1 MRNESGDTMTTKDQ
15 QDEKKSNLRNRT
27 NSVPG
32 YMRLHKKIFIIFSTI
47 TILMLSIVYIIID
60 TMFIDRFE
68 AIEENMTKN
77 QARQAT
83 NALVQDLIQLRT
95 INQDYAGWD
104 TLYDFIKDKDPNY
117 IKKNLSNEIFETNEW
132 NAFVLVDITG
142 RIVYKKGF
150 DLVNNKEVIVSPSL
164 LKQLN
169 VPSPLFHFGNP
180 KQSITGI
187 SSLPEGYMMIS
198 AHPVVTSQYSGS
210 IRGWLILGRYIDFI
224 KINQLSEQTRLPIQ
238 MDQFIDRNIPGNRE
252 YIQLSSTN
260 DAVIWAEN
268 KDHDYISGYSLLY
281 DIYQNPAFT
290 LRVDRSRSIYRQVDS
305 SIKYFMAMILLIGC
319 VYFIATWFFMNK
331 FIFNRLQTLMT
342 SVSEIGKNKDL
353 STRVCIL
360 LKDEFSTLES
370 EFNIMLDALQESQN
384 RIIHQSQHDDLT
396 NLPNR
401 ACFYSQAKQLLIQ
414 AKHKNEMA
422 AVLFFDIDKFKG
434 INDSFGH
441 EVGDYVLQAVTE
453 RLKDNISSSNIIS
466 RIGGDEFIIFLSNIK
481 GMEDAEDTTRKIIQS
496 IREPFFINDKQIFVT
511 SSIGISLYPYHGI
524 DVETLIN
531 NADIAMYRVKKEM
544 KNSFKFY
551 TSDMRNRVSIDMLRS
566 AMENNE
572 LQLYYQPKVNL
583 DIEAIE
589 GMETLLRWQNP
600 KYGMI
605 SPMEFIPLAE
615 ETRLII
621 PMGKWV
627 LQRACVQNKKWQD
640 AGYPFMRVA
649 VNISSIQFMQPDFIP
664 MVKEILEKTKL
675 DGTYLELEITE
686 SVALTKEEEVID
698 KLLILKNMGIHISID
713 DFGTGYSSLS
723 YLERLPVDSLKID
736 REFIKNIGNDS
747 TIVKMIIGMAQS
759 LELSV
764 VAEGVE
770 TSSQLEYLKK
780 FGCKSMQGYL
790 FSKPLPVDKF
800 EEFLS
805 KENKWL

>member
-1 MRNESGDTMTTKDQ
+1 MRNESGETVTIKYQ
-15 QDEKKSNLRNRT
+15 QVKKKRNLRNRT

-47 TILMLSIVYIIID
+47 TIVMLSIVYMITD
-60 TMFIDRFE
+60 TMFLDSFE
-68 AIEENMTKN
+68 AIEEKVTKN
-77 QARQAT
+77 QVRQAT
-83 NALVQDLIQLRT
+83 NALVQDIFQLKAL
-95 INQDYAGWD
+95 NQDYAGWD
-104 TLYDFIKDKDPNY
+104 TTYAFIKDKDPNY
-117 IKKNLSNEIFETNEW
+117 IEENLLDETFATNGW
-132 NAFVLVDITG
+132 NVFILVDTSGEIM
-142 RIVYKKGF
+142 YKKGF
-150 DLVNNKEVIVSPSL
+150 DLVNNKEVPVSPSL

-169 VPSPLFHFGNP
+169 LSSPLFHLGKP
-180 KQSITGI
+180 KHSIIGI
-187 SSLPEGYMMIS
+187 SSLPEGYMMVS
-198 AHPVVTSQYSGS
+198 SHPVVTSQYNGA
-210 IRGWLILGRYIDFI
+210 IRGWLVLGRYIDFI
-224 KINQLSEQTRLPIQ
+224 KMSQLSEQTRFPIH
-238 MDQFIDRNIPGNRE
+238 MEQFTDRKIPENRE
-252 YIQLSSTN
+252 HIRLSSTN
-260 DAVIWAEN
+260 KAVIWAEN
-268 KDHDYISGYSLLY
+268 KDNDYISGYSLIH
-281 DIYQNPAFT
+281 DIYQNPAFI

-305 SIKYFMAMILLIGC
+305 SIKYFMAIILLIGC

-331 FIFNRLQTLMT
+331 FIFNRLQALMA
-342 SVSEIGKNKDL
+342 SVNEIGKNKDL

-401 ACFYSQAKQLLIQ
+401 AYFYSQAKQLLVQ

-441 EVGDYVLQAVTE
+441 EIGDHVLQAVTE

-481 GMEDAEDTTRKIIQS
+481 GMEDVEDMTQRIIQS
-496 IREPFFINDKQIFVT
+496 IREPFFISDKQIFVT
-511 SSIGISLYPYHGI
+511 SSIGISLYPYHGT

-583 DIEAIE
+583 AIGAIE

-600 KYGMI
+600 QYGMI

-615 ETRLII
+615 ETGLII
-621 PMGKWV
+621 PMGEWI
-627 LQRACVQNKKWQD
+627 LQRACMQNKKWQD
-640 AGYPFMRVA
+640 AGYLFMRVA

-664 MVKEILEKTKL
+664 MIKQILEETKL
-675 DGTYLELEITE
+675 EGTYLELEITE

-698 KLLILKNMGIHISID
+698 KLLILKDMGIHISID

-770 TSSQLEYLKK
+770 TSSQLDYLMK

-790 FSKPLPVDKF
+790 FSKPLAAEKF
-800 EEFLS
+800 EELLS
-805 KENKWL
+805 EEKKWL